1 MIKKMFT
8 KPLGEMN
15 FVDLIGVTLIGSAVI
30 YGAMYGGY
38 KIYKV
43 VKNKVENK
51 KESFET
57 LDEI

>member
-8 KPLGEMN
+8 KPVGEMTYAET
-15 FVDLIGVTLIGSAVI
+15 IGVGLIGSAVI

-43 VKNKVENK
+43 IKNKVENK